1 MHISWI
7 FPNIASELSKNTDGQ
22 SNYYSR
28 WNPELT
34 TAIADWANW
43 ADKPFLVSGFY
54 TKGVEDSDMN
64 NHSGAGYSVPT
75 QNERAYAYQHF
86 TLGLFEAKNCIGW
99 HWFKYQDD
107 DGTDNSSKP
116 ANKGLYDNS
125 YQLFPYLSFF
135 ARKLNFNAYDLIQYF
150 DK

>member
-1 MHISWI
+1 M
-7 FPNIASELSKNTDGQ
+7 FALVPP
-22 SNYYSR
+22 
-28 WNPELT
+28 PELLPPLFPL
-34 TAIADWANW
+34 II
-43 ADKPFLVSGFY
+43 
-54 TKGVEDSDMN
+54 
-64 NHSGAGYSVPT
+64 
-75 QNERAYAYQHF
+75 
-86 TLGLFEAKNCIGW
+86 TLGLLEAKNCVGW

-135 ARKLNFNAYDLIQYF
+135 ARELNFNAYDLIQYF